1 MQATDLFSTI
11 SEMRD
16 GIDTL
21 IQRGKPVSPTDLQQL
36 IAAVEAKAR
45 PSLDAGQVAKLLAPP
60 LLAAV
65 PTPENLRQA
74 GQQVAATVGQ
84 AVQQATAQ
92 VKAELTT
99 AAAELTRTAQSIPR
113 EVPVRGEVIGFTSLR
128 AAGLL
133 MGFGLV
139 LALGLV
145 WAVVSRNSARDELAT
160 VQARTAQLERW
171 FSFYTERRQQLVK
184 ERPELAY
191 KYFPHSNDPKPAPA
205 KKRR

>member
-1 MQATDLFSTI
+1 MQPTDLFSTI

-21 IQRGKPVSPTDLQQL
+21 IKRGKPVSPTDLQQL
-36 IAAVEAKAR
+36 ITAVEAKAR
-45 PSLDAGQVAKLLAPP
+45 PSLDAAQVARLLAPS
-60 LLAAV
+60 LLAEL
-65 PTPENLRQA
+65 PTPENLRHA
-74 GQQVAATVGQ
+74 GQQAAAAVGQ

-92 VKAELTT
+92 GTAALAT
-99 AAAELTRTAQSIPR
+99 AAAELTRTAQAIPR

-133 MGFGLV
+133 LGFGLM

-145 WAVVSRNSARDELAT
+145 WAVVSRNGARDELAAA
-160 VQARTAQLERW
+160 QARTAQLERW
-171 FSFYTERRQQLVK
+171 FAFYAERRQQLVK

-191 KYFPHSNDPKPAPA
+191 KYFPHANDPKPAPA